1 MLPPK
6 LRDQVPQVAL
16 EQTGFDPWEAMLNER
31 PRDEWPESASNT
43 VIDETGSGPPSTST
57 AR

>member
-6 LRDQVPQVAL
+6 LRDQVPQVAP
-16 EQTGFDPWEAMLNER
+16 ERTGFDPWEAMLDER
-31 PRDEWPESASNT
+31 PRDKWPESASNT
-43 VIDETGSGPPSTST
+43 VIDETGSGPPGTST